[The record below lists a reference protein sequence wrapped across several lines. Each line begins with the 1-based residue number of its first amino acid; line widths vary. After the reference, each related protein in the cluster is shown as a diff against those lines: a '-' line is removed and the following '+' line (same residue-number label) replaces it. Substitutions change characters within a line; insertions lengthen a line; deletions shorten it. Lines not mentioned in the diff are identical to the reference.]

1 MPTAGATFWCRT
13 GDPKKK
19 GDNTMITQEKPACL
33 SREQQAK
40 FFAEIASKCRTSGLH
55 MALLFALVCGID
67 YESAARLEYH
77 HVSNVCD
84 THVISVDTKGNSWK
98 QCKQRLVPIPPF
110 VSRVIDFR
118 KMDQM
123 NVPGVIPG
131 VTHDKISVL
140 GEKIIRD
147 TNGKPLGSMEDF
159 VALGT
164 EILLKIG
171 YPKEDIEKA
180 QVFVNEIKL
189 ERDPISYI
197 MRISLATDLH
207 ILGLRQEVRI
217 WILGISERGL
227 KFSNDQFVADG
238 KIKDIGHALQW
249 RPLYNLSLT
258 KDGTIVLKDPL
269 INANAWLNVADP
281 CALPFM
287 VIREILGK
295 CNEKMVSAIK
305 MSRG

>member
-1 MPTAGATFWCRT
+1 MV
-13 GDPKKK
+13 
-19 GDNTMITQEKPACL
+19 TQEKPACL
-33 SREQQAK
+33 SSEQQVK
-40 FFAEIASKCRTSGLH
+40 FFAEIASECRTSGLH

-67 YESAARLEYH
+67 YESAALLQYH

-84 THVISVDTKGNSWK
+84 THVISVYTKGNSWR

-131 VTHDKISVL
+131 ITHDKISVL

-180 QVFVNEIKL
+180 QAFVDEVKL

-197 MRISLATDLH
+197 MRISFVTDLYV
-207 ILGLRQEVRI
+207 LGLHQEVRS

-238 KIKDIGHALQW
+238 KIKDIGHVLQW
-249 RPLYNLSLT
+249 RPLYNLSLA
-258 KDGTIVLKDPL
+258 KDGTIAFKDPL
-269 INANAWLNVADP
+269 ISTNAWLNAADP
-281 CALPFM
+281 CAIPFM
-287 VIREILGK
+287 TIIELLGEW
-295 CNEKMVSAIK
+295 NEEMVSAIK
-305 MSRG
+305 RIRS

>member
-1 MPTAGATFWCRT
+1 MA
-13 GDPKKK
+13 
-19 GDNTMITQEKPACL
+19 TQEKPACL
-33 SREQQAK
+33 SPEQQVK
-40 FFAEIASKCRTSGLH
+40 FFAEIASECRTSGLH
-55 MALLFALVCGID
+55 MALLLALVCGID

-77 HVSNVCD
+77 HVAKVCD
-84 THVISVDTKGNSWK
+84 TNVISVDTKGNSWG
-98 QCKQRLVPIPPF
+98 QCKQRLIPVPPF

-180 QVFVNEIKL
+180 QAFVNEIKL

-197 MRISLATDLH
+197 MKISFVTELY
-207 ILGLRQEVRI
+207 ILGLRPEVRS
-217 WILGISERGL
+217 WLSGISERGL

-238 KIKDIGHALQW
+238 KIEDIGHVLQW
-249 RPLYNLSLT
+249 RPLYNLSLA
-258 KDGTIVLKDPL
+258 KDGMIALKSPL
-269 INANAWLNVADP
+269 ISTNAWLNVADP
-281 CALPFM
+281 CAIPFM
-287 VIREILGK
+287 AIMEILSK
-295 CNEKMVSAIK
+295 CNEEMVSVIK
-305 MSRG
+305 RRRN